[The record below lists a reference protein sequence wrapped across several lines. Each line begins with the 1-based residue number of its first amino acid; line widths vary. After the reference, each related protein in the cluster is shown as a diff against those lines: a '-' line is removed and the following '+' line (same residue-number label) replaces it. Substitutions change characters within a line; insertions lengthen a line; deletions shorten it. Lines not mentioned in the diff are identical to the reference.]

1 MKDSDGE
8 QDGEEKAILLEQGTD
23 DRLMQPLSVVVV
35 NKGHGQ
41 NVHSL
46 CCKAKFRT
54 EVTVEQKIS
63 KIHVIICK

>member
-35 NKGHGQ
+35 NKGH
-41 NVHSL
+41 SL
-46 CCKAKFRT
+46 GCKAKFRT
-54 EVTVEQKIS
+54 
-63 KIHVIICK
+63 

>member
-35 NKGHGQ
+35 NKGH
-41 NVHSL
+41 SL
-46 CCKAKFRT
+46 GCKAKFRT
-54 EVTVEQKIS
+54 EATVEQKIS